1 MGRNGN
7 GLHGNG
13 REWEYEKPFPVISS
27 VYSSSRESISELQGV
42 ICHMG
47 SHSVTC
53 HPTQVNAPRL
63 NPGQIGRYS
72 IYIPHRDGNLS

>member
-27 VYSSSRESISELQGV
+27 MYVKMNSESAV
-42 ICHMG
+42 
-47 SHSVTC
+47 
-53 HPTQVNAPRL
+53 
-63 NPGQIGRYS
+63 RYS
-72 IYIPHRDGNLS
+72 KNLTNMTIQGHLESLERRQGTK